1 MASTGKVSLNGKT
14 YAVRNVKEYQLDPL
28 SDAFRTRGEQRR
40 SDNRKVNKYPLTE
53 WTKGIGIKRMH
64 RETDY
69 NINGIYDSTA
79 NTLHHYSLTP
89 GILHE
94 VQTHAAPL
102 DHVVRYV
109 NFKSDLWALFES
121 DYKAGDI
128 EGLQVAKFSGATD
141 SWSDPYM
148 PTLNAVTTASGVTS
162 TLTSSHTTQSTYGNT
177 LMVVVIASESGSSP
191 PSGVTEAGNA
201 LAMLANNND
210 TARDISIWWRAAP
223 TAGTQNVVASG
234 LSGESAMAVYDLFH
248 CPQTTPFRTRDAKYG
263 SANNVSIA
271 PVSVY
276 GDFVVGGAAW
286 DGGGPTTPGAGQT
299 EDFDVAVYDLAACM
313 SHERGADGAS
323 TTAHS
328 YSWDGTK
335 AYVSVA
341 AAIKGS
347 GVLSYTEADAEG
359 IRGFDL
365 TTHKAKM
372 YAIGSSGVEELK
384 YEVWSSDDGLE
395 WATATGTGWS
405 GGTLMTTTTTRS
417 NQFDSDGARLCD
429 FGNTLLAAIYD
440 EANQEI
446 EIYYTV
452 DNGANWTTGAVVTS
466 GYGPKSFIVGP
477 NPITLNT
484 SAPLLF
490 TAEGVYRIDSAG
502 TTEDLLLEFDG
513 APANGRWAAYG
524 MDGSLWSP
532 TDSYSYLHYELTGTS
547 GREVGF
553 VHPKEALPAARYGFG
568 NMFTAPT
575 APYMIVAHGGGLAG
589 QRASIFAVDYTSYED
604 SEVGRTWPLHS
615 LYYEDDANVVL
626 HAIGYSAEDDATP
639 RLHFGLVGA
648 TSDELYHLEHPFTDP
663 ASGQTMKFQASS
675 YLEVSEDDI
684 GDPHADSAL
693 MNVRID
699 ADNLSTTDAGEFV
712 AFEYGIDGAEWN
724 DNAEGEATFVGNFV
738 SGDKLLHFG
747 VVHQNETGET
757 ESGSETGI
765 SAKTLRSRIV
775 LHRDAGDNTQF
786 VSIKEF
792 QLEARNRVAVLKG
805 WSFDI
810 DLADCLAVEKTFNTT
825 EEVIT
830 ALNAIQDK
838 VVLMPFYIGE
848 SAEYLVEMASGTW
861 KLDLPEDGGGDGE
874 QLGIRTGT
882 ATITVEEVH

>member
-1 MASTGKVSLNGKT
+1 
-14 YAVRNVKEYQLDPL
+14 
-28 SDAFRTRGEQRR
+28 
-40 SDNRKVNKYPLTE
+40 
-53 WTKGIGIKRMH
+53 
-64 RETDY
+64 
-69 NINGIYDSTA
+69 
-79 NTLHHYSLTP
+79 
-89 GILHE
+89 
-94 VQTHAAPL
+94 
-102 DHVVRYV
+102 
-109 NFKSDLWALFES
+109 
-121 DYKAGDI
+121 
-128 EGLQVAKFSGATD
+128 
-141 SWSDPYM
+141 
-148 PTLNAVTTASGVTS
+148 
-162 TLTSSHTTQSTYGNT
+162 
-177 LMVVVIASESGSSP
+177 
-191 PSGVTEAGNA
+191 
-201 LAMLANNND
+201 
-210 TARDISIWWRAAP
+210 
-223 TAGTQNVVASG
+223 
-234 LSGESAMAVYDLFH
+234 
-248 CPQTTPFRTRDAKYG
+248 
-263 SANNVSIA
+263 
-271 PVSVY
+271 
-276 GDFVVGGAAW
+276 
-286 DGGGPTTPGAGQT
+286 
-299 EDFDVAVYDLAACM
+299 
-313 SHERGADGAS
+313 
-323 TTAHS
+323 
-328 YSWDGTK
+328 
-335 AYVSVA
+335 
-341 AAIKGS
+341 
-347 GVLSYTEADAEG
+347 
-359 IRGFDL
+359 
-365 TTHKAKM
+365 
-372 YAIGSSGVEELK
+372 
-384 YEVWSSDDGLE
+384 
-395 WATATGTGWS
+395 
-405 GGTLMTTTTTRS
+405 
-417 NQFDSDGARLCD
+417 
-429 FGNTLLAAIYD
+429 
-440 EANQEI
+440 
-446 EIYYTV
+446 
-452 DNGANWTTGAVVTS
+452 
-466 GYGPKSFIVGP
+466 
-477 NPITLNT
+477 
-484 SAPLLF
+484 
-490 TAEGVYRIDSAG
+490 
-502 TTEDLLLEFDG
+502 
-513 APANGRWAAYG
+513 
-524 MDGSLWSP
+524 
-532 TDSYSYLHYELTGTS
+532 
-547 GREVGF
+547 
-553 VHPKEALPAARYGFG
+553 
-568 NMFTAPT
+568 
-575 APYMIVAHGGGLAG
+575 
-589 QRASIFAVDYTSYED
+589 
-604 SEVGRTWPLHS
+604 